1 MRYEVNANTF
11 MQLPYTT
18 GTIQNVSNTDI
29 EISNEQTIGTGIV
42 LKAGETFAFNN
53 ATVYACARP
62 VLNGGTGIISVVPFN
77 GEGEGGESPIYVPKG
92 SIAFASLPT
101 TLNST
106 MLGWTY
112 NVSDSFTT
120 DSRFIEGAGVDYPA
134 GENVVVVEPTTGTF
148 KYDCFGGAYI
158 LPVANTTILGGVK
171 SSAAD
176 GKVSVDNS
184 GVMTINLPT
193 ASTALKGGI
202 KVGTGVEVDANQKLN
217 VTAAT
222 SSIIGGVKSS
232 DDEGKVMVN
241 NDGTMTYNPLGYRQ
255 PSTTYAVGDIA
266 YHSALPTGWYLEC
279 TTEGISSNNDLI
291 INTITINT
299 TITDNT
305 VVWTIRRLIGL
316 NQIFLPAPNNSAII
330 TIPDNTDLN
339 YLKTPG
345 TYSCTSWRTATTLL
359 NSPINDAQFRMI
371 VFGNSGIGYGGQFV
385 FGATVDKIF
394 YRTGAGNSFTNKWKQ
409 LTFEDET
416 FPKYDN
422 AAAHNAIYRGKDLT
436 AYFNSGEMSA
446 AIADGSFRNIYPG
459 DYITK
464 SITIDG
470 TTYSNVK
477 FIIMD
482 LDYHLHCGDTETT
495 AHHVA
500 IMPEEQLGTAQM
512 NTEHTSTGG
521 YLGSKMWTEHMPKVT
536 AGFEAAFGA
545 AHILEHRE
553 LLSNAMDA
561 NAKSNAYDG
570 WSGAAS
576 GWAWASVKANLANED
591 MVYGAPILSSSFFDT
606 GECNSQLAA
615 FRLNHGL
622 ICSKQYWWWL
632 RSVAYASAFC
642 VVGGDGAATRGDAA
656 SSCGVR
662 PIALLH

>member
-1 MRYEVNANTF
+1 MMRYEVNANTF

-193 ASTALKGGI
+193 ASTAVKGGI
-202 KVGTGVEVDANQKLN
+202 KVGKGVEVDANQKLN

-232 DDEGKVMVN
+232 NNEGKVSVN
-241 NDGTMTYNPLGYRQ
+241 NDGTMTYNPRGYRQ
-255 PSTTYAVGDIA
+255 PSTIYAVGDIK

-279 TTEGISSNNDLI
+279 TTAGTSGSGDLTISSPSIGGTVADG
-291 INTITINT
+291 
-299 TITDNT
+299 T
-305 VVWTIRRLIGL
+305 VVWTISSNLSLLGGILYSSTIKR
-316 NQIFLPAPNNSAII
+316 NDSNSA
-330 TIPDNTDLN
+330 LV
-339 YLKTPG
+339 L
-345 TYSCTSWRTATTLL
+345 R
-359 NSPINDAQFRMI
+359 
-371 VFGNSGIGYGGQFV
+371 GG
-385 FGATVDKIF
+385 D
-394 YRTGAGNSFTNKWKQ
+394 SS
-409 LTFEDET
+409 E
-416 FPKYDN
+416 
-422 AAAHNAIYRGKDLT
+422 
-436 AYFNSGEMSA
+436 
-446 AIADGSFRNIYPG
+446 
-459 DYITK
+459 
-464 SITIDG
+464 
-470 TTYSNVK
+470 
-477 FIIMD
+477 
-482 LDYHLHCGDTETT
+482 
-495 AHHVA
+495 
-500 IMPEEQLGTAQM
+500 
-512 NTEHTSTGG
+512 TGG
-521 YLGSKMWTEHMPKVT
+521 YISLRGSNNSSGPGTVVIQATTGGVNFSNIVLSPNGSLMLKGYDLGGSAIVAKSIGTNGYIKYASGLIMQWGAVSEISTTEKTIAYPIAFSTYGAVV
-536 AGFEAAFGA
+536 AFGYA
-545 AHILEHRE
+545 CYVE
-553 LLSNAMDA
+553 LRGYSITGFTV
-561 NAKSNAYDG
+561 KSNNSTVG
-570 WSGAAS
+570 
-576 GWAWASVKANLANED
+576 
-591 MVYGAPILSSSFFDT
+591 T
-606 GECNSQLAA
+606 G
-615 FRLNHGL
+615 
-622 ICSKQYWWWL
+622 L
-632 RSVAYASAFC
+632 RY
-642 VVGGDGAATRGDAA
+642 
-656 SSCGVR
+656 
-662 PIALLH
+662 IAIGY